1 MIYWVRTVSAC
12 AVCHSVK
19 CCCNIDKSVSIADV
33 IRFDTN
39 CPRDF
44 RFVDADTDTAQ
55 LSAFTAEYK
64 TQLDAELV
72 EFGDRI
78 INMNGTLQRVT
89 SEPLERTV
97 AFGTLN
103 SVSPWIE
110 EQDGLSR
117 YTSASQHEPATRVA
131 HLAKTAAIRIRE
143 FTTTDREATSWASCP
158 RTVAESAAG
167 YEAMKAWCDMQLLV
181 LGYRL

>member
-33 IRFDTN
+33 IRFDT
-39 CPRDF
+39 
-44 RFVDADTDTAQ
+44 AQ
-55 LSAFTAEYK
+55 LNAFTAKYK

-167 YEAMKAWCDMQLLV
+167 FEAMKAWCDMQLLV

>member
-19 CCCNIDKSVSIADV
+19 CCCNIDKSVSIAEV
-33 IRFDTN
+33 IRYDTS
-39 CPRDF
+39 CPRHF

-55 LSAFTAEYK
+55 LDAFTAEYK
-64 TQLDAELV
+64 TKLDAELV

-89 SEPLERTV
+89 SKPRERTV
-97 AFGTLN
+97 TFGTLS
-103 SVSPWIE
+103 SVTPWIE

-117 YTSASQHEPATRVA
+117 YTSPSQHEPSTRVA
-131 HLAKTAAIRIRE
+131 HLSAKAAVRIRE
-143 FTTTDREATSWASCP
+143 FTTDEREAASWATCP
-158 RTVAESAAG
+158 REVAESDG
-167 YEAMKAWCDMQLLV
+167 GREAMKAWCDMQLLV